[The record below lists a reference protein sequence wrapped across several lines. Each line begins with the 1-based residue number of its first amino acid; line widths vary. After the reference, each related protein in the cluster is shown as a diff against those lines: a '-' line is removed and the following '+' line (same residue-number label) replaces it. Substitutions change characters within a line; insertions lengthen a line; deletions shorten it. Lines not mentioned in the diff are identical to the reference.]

1 MTIFWQDWQQISPS
15 VWTSIYIALLAILF
29 GIPIGCL
36 IAWIRVKRPPI
47 LNQLVGIYL
56 SFARSV
62 PMIVVLDIL
71 YFALPNLT
79 TVLNGGKGLH
89 IPATVVAVAAL
100 ALFSSAYFGET
111 FRAAYQAL
119 DPAQLEAAL
128 ASGLSKRTAMKRIVL
143 PQAAALALPNVFN
156 SVMDIVKGTAIIYNI
171 GLLEITGTSI
181 LVGSKTYQFIPA
193 YLAAWTIYLVLYWL
207 VSAIFHLI
215 KRQVTYLH

>member
-1 MTIFWQDWQQISPS
+1 MTIFWQDWQQIIPS

-62 PMIVVLDIL
+62 PMIVVLYIL

-119 DPAQLEAAL
+119 DPTQLEAAL

>member
-1 MTIFWQDWQQISPS
+1 MTIFWQDWQQIIPS

-62 PMIVVLDIL
+62 PMIVVLYIL

-156 SVMDIVKGTAIIYNI
+156 SVMDIVKGT
-171 GLLEITGTSI
+171 
-181 LVGSKTYQFIPA
+181 
-193 YLAAWTIYLVLYWL
+193 
-207 VSAIFHLI
+207 
-215 KRQVTYLH
+215 